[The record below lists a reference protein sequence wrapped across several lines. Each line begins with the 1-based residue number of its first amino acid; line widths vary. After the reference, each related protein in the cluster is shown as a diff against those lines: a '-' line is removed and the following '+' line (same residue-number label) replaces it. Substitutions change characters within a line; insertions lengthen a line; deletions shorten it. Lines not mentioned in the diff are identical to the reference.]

1 MRMLRF
7 GVGLPTLL
15 LYFDG
20 EFMGEL
26 LGLSQRDIQRLP
38 LVLGY
43 LSGIWCCIRV
53 FRSECC

>member
-1 MRMLRF
+1 MRGLRF
-7 GVGLPTLL
+7 GVELPTLL

-38 LVLGY
+38 LVVGC
-43 LSGIWCCIRV
+43 LSGNWG
-53 FRSECC
+53 FPL